1 MKISQISSA
10 SCSFGALICKNK
22 AADKRQQKILS
33 TLSLDRKY
41 FSRNLLRKLQQNDID
56 IVASPCK
63 DGFLNIA
70 LQQNAGKIS
79 FIPQDNNDYY
89 MVENFDS
96 DDVFVFDY
104 IKDYAKKCETFLN
117 ERMYDNPKNKKKKEI
132 CLNIKA

>member
-22 AADKRQQKILS
+22 AADKRQQKILT
-33 TLSLDRKY
+33 TLTLDRKY
-41 FSRNLLRKLQQNDID
+41 FSGNLLRKLQQNDID
-56 IVASPCK
+56 IVAFPCK

-104 IKDYAKKCETFLN
+104 IKDYAKRCETFLK
-117 ERMYDNPKNKKKKEI
+117 ERMYDNTKNKKKKEI

>member
-1 MKISQISSA
+1 MKINQTSSA
-10 SCSFGALICKNK
+10 SCSFKALICDNK
-22 AADKRQQKILS
+22 FADKNQQKILTS
-33 TLSLDRKY
+33 LTLDRNI
-41 FSRNLLRKLQQNDID
+41 FSRDLIKNLQQNDID
-56 IVASPCK
+56 ILVSPCK
-63 DGFLNIA
+63 EGFLNIA

-104 IKDYAKKCETFLN
+104 IKDYAKKCETFLK